1 MSLSLIK
8 QNIEKN
14 VIKTTEEFSR
24 DVMLMFVNA
33 IMYNNHE
40 YDVYVMAQE
49 MYDEA
54 MKAIEVRLTDRKC
67 VANFHR
73 YDNVLV
79 TSVFKFMLP
88 PTNLHSLFKLLS

>member
-14 VIKTTEEFSR
+14 VIRTTEEFTR
-24 DVMLMFVNA
+24 DIMLMFVNA

-49 MYDEA
+49 MYDAA
-54 MKAIEVRLTDRKC
+54 MKSIEV
-67 VANFHR
+67 
-73 YDNVLV
+73 
-79 TSVFKFMLP
+79 
-88 PTNLHSLFKLLS
+88 SLRRSIVSTWRLLSIVFNFNLMFCIFTSS